1 MTLETP
7 RERRW
12 FNPAALPRPYM
23 RRDLDEKKLAE
34 LMADIKERGLLEPPH
49 VTPSGEVLSGNCRVE
64 CCKRLGIQEV
74 NCDVYDYATE
84 AEKLRHVFSA
94 DKKSD
99 VSKLD
104 VALRLAGLRAAQPE
118 LTGKALA
125 QAVGVSEAT
134 VSRAGDVLA
143 LPPEL
148 LDAVLTGQLLPAHVL
163 VVGKVKERDKK
174 AELLTRAL
182 AEKLSPKELSALVK
196 PKRGPA
202 SKSVVFKH
210 AGLVV
215 SCDAAWGATKLGEA
229 IDALKAHVKEKLA
242 GIDKRSL
249 DLKIVLKGA

>member
-1 MTLETP
+1 MAPE

-12 FNPAALPRPYM
+12 FKPKNLNRPYKRHVM
-23 RRDLDEKKLAE
+23 VPRKLAE
-34 LMADIKERGLLEPPH
+34 MCADIAKNGVLQNPH
-49 VTPSGEVLSGNCRVE
+49 VTRTGDLLSGNCRIE
-64 CCKRLGIQEV
+64 CCLTLGIEEV
-74 NCDVYDYATE
+74 ECDVYDFATE
-84 AEKLRHVFSA
+84 AEKLAHVFSC

-163 VVGKVKERDKK
+163 ALGKVKEREKK

-229 IDALKAHVKEKLA
+229 IDELKAHVKKQLA
-242 GIDKRSL
+242 GLDKNSL
-249 DLKIVLKGA
+249 DLKTVLKGA